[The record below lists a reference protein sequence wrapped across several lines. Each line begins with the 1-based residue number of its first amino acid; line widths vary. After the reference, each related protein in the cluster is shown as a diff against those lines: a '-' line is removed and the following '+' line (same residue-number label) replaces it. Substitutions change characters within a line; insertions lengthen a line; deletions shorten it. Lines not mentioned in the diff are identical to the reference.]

1 MGRGRDSVTSG
12 RNLEPGGQGWP
23 NAAALTCFLEIVF
36 PLTACISCC
45 FLGGGKE
52 DVRKPEGFGGGEA
65 AEGSGC
71 GQRVR
76 GCQGSLCAGST
87 GLAGRNG
94 MFPLA
99 LQEQKQ
105 LWKGL
110 KKNC

>member
-1 MGRGRDSVTSG
+1 M
-12 RNLEPGGQGWP
+12 
-23 NAAALTCFLEIVF
+23 
-36 PLTACISCC
+36 
-45 FLGGGKE
+45 
-52 DVRKPEGFGGGEA
+52 GFGGGEA

>member
-52 DVRKPEGFGGGEA
+52 DVRKRRGLGVGRLLRGVGVGRGCEA
-65 AEGSGC
+65 ARVLCVPEVQVWLGGMECSLLPSKSRNSC
-71 GQRVR
+71 GR
-76 GCQGSLCAGST
+76 A
-87 GLAGRNG
+87 
-94 MFPLA
+94 
-99 LQEQKQ
+99 
-105 LWKGL
+105 
-110 KKNC
+110 